1 MGQTAAMATG
11 QHAQH
16 DVPHNAPRHVSARRR
31 ALGSATIGLVA
42 GVALGFV
49 TSWQLALMAGW
60 DVTAVVLLVR
70 VWTTVGRLD
79 PEQTRHAATMEDN
92 SRSST
97 ALLLVGASTA
107 SLVGAGTGLLQAKH
121 SAPPL
126 DALLTASSILTVTL
140 SWAVVHTMFALRYAH
155 EYYSE
160 PIGGFDF
167 KMRDEQPD
175 YRDFAYVAFTIG
187 MAFQVSET
195 DVTNRYV
202 RRTVLRHSFIAYLF
216 GAVILAVMVN
226 VTATLL

>member
-1 MGQTAAMATG
+1 MGQTAAMAIG
-11 QHAQH
+11 RDAQH
-16 DVPHNAPRHVSARRR
+16 EAPRHVSARRR
-31 ALGSATIGLVA
+31 AIGSAAIGLVA
-42 GVALGFV
+42 GAALAFV

-60 DVTAVVLLVR
+60 DVTAVVLLIR
-70 VWTTVGRLD
+70 VWATVGRLD
-79 PEQTRHAATMEDN
+79 PEHTRHVATREDN

-97 ALLLVGASTA
+97 DLLLVGASTV
-107 SLVGAGTGLLQAKH
+107 SLVGAGAGLLEAKH
-121 SAPPL
+121 SAPTL
-126 DALLTASSILTVTL
+126 DAMLTASSILTVAL

-155 EYYSE
+155 EYYSD

-167 KMRDEQPD
+167 KMGNEPPD

-195 DVTNRYV
+195 DVTDRYV